1 MAWGFDF
8 FAALRRMKAP
18 HEVEPAPSPA
28 AAAPETSTTAAASPA
43 PPNTIGA
50 QGLALIKRFEGCARP
65 RKDGRFEAY
74 PDPATG
80 GAPWTIGW
88 GATGA
93 GIREGLIWT
102 QAECDARLARDLE
115 RFSRDVAKAIGGAPT
130 TQAQFDAM
138 VSFHYNT
145 GAIARATLTRLH
157 KAGRFGEASAEFGK
171 WVNAGG
177 KVLSGLVKRRAAE
190 AALYARGAS
199 A

>member
-1 MAWGFDF
+1 MAWDFDF

-18 HEVEPAPSPA
+18 SGLVTVADEAAVSAKPEPA
-28 AAAPETSTTAAASPA
+28 AADSD
-43 PPNTIGA
+43 PPSHIGTR
-50 QGLALIKRFEGCARP
+50 GLALIKRFEGCARK

-93 GIREGLIWT
+93 NIREGVIWT
-102 QAECDARLARDLE
+102 QDECDARLARDLE
-115 RFSRDVAKAIGGAPT
+115 RFARDVTKAIGGAPT
-130 TQAQFDAM
+130 TQGQFDAM

-157 KAGRFGEASAEFGK
+157 KAGRYAEASAEFAK

-177 KVLSGLVKRRAAE
+177 KRLAGLVRRRAAE
-190 AALYARGAS
+190 AELYAEGAS

>member
-1 MAWGFDF
+1 MAWDFDF

-18 HEVEPAPSPA
+18 HDPRPESRSPGDPAVTDQLAPA
-28 AAAPETSTTAAASPA
+28 SIAPGS
-43 PPNTIGA
+43 IGP

-93 GIREGLIWT
+93 GIREGVVWT
-102 QAECDARLARDLE
+102 QAECDARLARDVD
-115 RFSRDVAKAIGGAPT
+115 RFARDVAKAIGAAPT
-130 TQAQFDAM
+130 TQNQFDAL

-145 GAIARATLTRLH
+145 GAISRASLTRLH
-157 KAGRFGEASAEFGK
+157 NAGRYAAAAAEFGK
-171 WVNAGG
+171 WVHAAG
-177 KVLSGLVKRRAAE
+177 KRLPGLVRRRTAE
-190 AALYARGAS
+190 AELYS
-199 A
+199 S